1 MLKKTP
7 NKDNNLVIVKHQ
19 SFNGNIEYILEIKEL
34 RELIDAFINLGRDIK
49 YKNKT
54 NLHKKCKIFFDWYIG
69 YVDSILK
76 GKKYD
81 NNKIA
86 EIIFLDQLKN
96 EQHFIEYL
104 KKSLFVSK
112 EYIEYLKKS
121 IKIKYVHR
129 YKEVISSLYC
139 DLEWLIAKVEYYIN
153 KFSNK
158 IVITSGRRPNLS
170 TRDIS
175 SSINDLFFIEEYDK
189 IDNLYLR
196 DLKPVVMFQIRQLL
210 EIYGKNLIG
219 YNSILDENGIPI
231 KKFTQV
237 AWEFIKKEVKKKNSR
252 IELPFNIDMIMEINR
267 WTNSF
272 VHSTCIYSSYIQF
285 FAINCIRDLFKNTKI
300 IELYNGKSEYCI
312 EYGSIKI
319 ENYNSLKQDFEKYLN
334 DKHKGGT
341 IKIDWKDID
350 NVGAYIASL

>member
-19 SFNGNIEYILEIKEL
+19 SFDGNIEYILEVKEL
-34 RELIDAFINLGRDIK
+34 RELKDAFVNLGKDIK
-49 YKNKT
+49 YKDKT
-54 NLHKKCKIFFDWYIG
+54 NLYKKCNTFFDWYIN

-81 NNKIA
+81 NDKIA
-86 EIIFLDQLKN
+86 EIIFLDQLENKK
-96 EQHFIEYL
+96 HFTEYL
-104 KKSLFVSK
+104 KKSLFISK
-112 EYIEYLKKS
+112 EYIEYLKNS
-121 IKIKYVHR
+121 IKTKYVHR
-129 YKEVISSLYC
+129 YKEVISSLHC
-139 DLEWLIAKVEYYIN
+139 DLEWLIAKVEFHIN
-153 KFSNK
+153 KYPNR
-158 IVITSGRRPNLS
+158 IVITSGRRPYLS
-170 TRDIS
+170 TYDIS

-189 IDNLYLR
+189 IDDLYLR

-219 YNSILDENGIPI
+219 YNSILDGNGIPI

-237 AWEFIKKEVKKKNSR
+237 AWEFIKKEVKNKSSR

-267 WTNSF
+267 WANSF
-272 VHSTCIYSSYIQF
+272 VHSTYIYSSYIQF
-285 FAINCIRDLFKNTKI
+285 FAINCIKDLFKDTKI
-300 IELYNGKSEYCI
+300 IELYNGKSKYCI

-350 NVGAYIASL
+350 NVGAHIASL

>member
-1 MLKKTP
+1 MLEKTP
-7 NKDNNLVIVKHQ
+7 NKCNNLLIVKHQ

-34 RELIDAFINLGRDIK
+34 RELIDAFINLGKDIK
-49 YKNKT
+49 YKDKT
-54 NLHKKCKIFFDWYIG
+54 NLYKKHNIFFDWYID

-153 KFSNK
+153 KFSNE
-158 IVITSGRRPNLS
+158 IVITSGRRPYLS

-219 YNSILDENGIPI
+219 YNLILDGNGIPI

-350 NVGAYIASL
+350 NVGAHIASL

>member
-19 SFNGNIEYILEIKEL
+19 SFDGNIEYILEVKEL
-34 RELIDAFINLGRDIK
+34 RELKDAFVNLGKDIK
-49 YKNKT
+49 YKDKT
-54 NLHKKCKIFFDWYIG
+54 NLYKKCNTFFDWYIN

-81 NNKIA
+81 NDKIA
-86 EIIFLDQLKN
+86 EIIFLDQLENKK
-96 EQHFIEYL
+96 HFTEYL
-104 KKSLFVSK
+104 KKSLFISK
-112 EYIEYLKKS
+112 EYIEYLKNS
-121 IKIKYVHR
+121 IKTKYVHR
-129 YKEVISSLYC
+129 YKEVISSLHC
-139 DLEWLIAKVEYYIN
+139 DLEWLIAKVEFHIN
-153 KFSNK
+153 KYPNR
-158 IVITSGRRPNLS
+158 IVITSGRRPYLS
-170 TRDIS
+170 TYDIS

-189 IDNLYLR
+189 IDDLYLR
-196 DLKPVVMFQIRQLL
+196 DLKPVV
-210 EIYGKNLIG
+210 
-219 YNSILDENGIPI
+219 ILDGNGIPI

-237 AWEFIKKEVKKKNSR
+237 AWEFIKKEVKNKSSR

-267 WTNSF
+267 WANSF
-272 VHSTCIYSSYIQF
+272 VHSTYIYSSYIQF
-285 FAINCIRDLFKNTKI
+285 FAINCIKDLFKDTKI
-300 IELYNGKSEYCI
+300 IELYNGKSKYCI

-350 NVGAYIASL
+350 NVGAHIASL

>member
-1 MLKKTP
+1 MLEKTP
-7 NKDNNLVIVKHQ
+7 NKCNNLLIVKHQ

-34 RELIDAFINLGRDIK
+34 RELIDAFINLGKDIK
-49 YKNKT
+49 YKDKT
-54 NLHKKCKIFFDWYIG
+54 NLYKKHNIFFDWYID

-153 KFSNK
+153 KFSNE
-158 IVITSGRRPNLS
+158 IAITSGRRPYLS

-219 YNSILDENGIPI
+219 YNLILDGNGIPI

-350 NVGAYIASL
+350 NVGAHIASL